1 MIIIR
6 NAAAIE
12 FEPPRIREGV
22 DIVIEGTTITAI
34 GPGAGAAAAAAAG
47 KGASSAAGKGA
58 SGGTGGPGGTG
69 APKVIDATGR
79 IVYPGI
85 VDSHHHYYSG
95 LARGVTSAIG
105 PTPDFMS
112 VLKNLWWRMD
122 RAADEENLYSAGLIC
137 NLDAIRAGT
146 TSVIDHHASPNFIH
160 GSLDT
165 LKRSFEKVGIRG
177 ATCYEVTDRH
187 GRADMLAGVE
197 ENIAF
202 AKQIDAEKAAGTWSG
217 LMEAHVGGH
226 APCTIPDEG
235 LEAIAD
241 AVRRTG
247 RGLHLHVAEDA
258 YDVSHSHVTYGKNI
272 VPRLDEFGMLNE
284 KTILVHGIHLDSDEV
299 RLLGERDGFLV
310 HNCRSNMNNGV
321 GYNTKLPEYKNLALG
336 TDGIG
341 GDMFTEF
348 KFAYFKHKDAK
359 GPWWPG
365 DFMKALV
372 AGNRILERN
381 FGGKFGLLEPGY
393 AADVVISAYDPPTP
407 MVPENLAGHFL
418 YGMDAS
424 ITRTVIVNGNVVYEE
439 GEFPFDTA
447 EIYAESRKQ
456 AKKLWEK
463 METIAP

>member
-6 NAAAIE
+6 NATAIE

-22 DIVIEGTTITAI
+22 DIVIEGNTITAV
-34 GPGAGAAAAAAAG
+34 GPGAGT
-47 KGASSAAGKGA
+47 SAAGAKRG
-58 SGGTGGPGGTG
+58 SGSGPGGEET
-69 APKVIDATGR
+69 PLKVIDATGR

-95 LARGVTSAIG
+95 LARGVTAEIG

-112 VLKNLWWRMD
+112 ILKNLWWRMD
-122 RAADEENLYSAGLIC
+122 RGADEENLYSAGLVC

-146 TSVIDHHASPNFIH
+146 TSVIDHNASPNFIS
-160 GSLDT
+160 GSLNT

-187 GRADMLAGVE
+187 GRKDMLAGVE

-202 AKQIDAEKAAGTWSG
+202 AKQIDAEKADGTWSG

-226 APCTIPDEG
+226 APCTLPDEG
-235 LEAIAD
+235 LEAMAA
-241 AVRRTG
+241 AVKQTG
-247 RGLHLHVAEDA
+247 RGLHLHVGEDA

-284 KTILVHGIHLDSDEV
+284 KTILVHGIYLDSDEV
-299 RLLGERDGFLV
+299 KLLGERDGFLV

-321 GYNTKLPEYKNLALG
+321 GYNTRLPEYRNLALG

-341 GDMFTEF
+341 ADMFTEF

-393 AADVVISAYDPPTP
+393 TADVVISAYDPPTP
-407 MVPENLAGHFL
+407 MVPENLSGHFL
-418 YGMDAS
+418 FGMDAS
-424 ITRTVIVNGNVVYEE
+424 ITRTVIVDGKVVYEE
-439 GEFPFDTA
+439 GEFPFDTT

-456 AKKLWEK
+456 AEKLWEK
-463 METIAP
+463 MDTIAP